1 MQSLKLDIAI
11 IVTAT
16 FDPNIPT
23 LETILL
29 NRAVSALN
37 ASFTHASILAALYK
51 LLVSKED
58 RKL

>member
-16 FDPNIPT
+16 FSPDISMS
-23 LETILL
+23 ETILL

-37 ASFTHASILAALYK
+37 ASFTHASISAAPYK
-51 LLVSKED
+51 LSVSKED